1 MVDRNPDREVDN
13 RTRQAPGTNER
24 GKYETS
30 SAEID
35 QVGSHFHRFRRTKH
49 GRGERGQRAQDV
61 YKRQLVNRSEEPERA
76 EVVLRRG
83 SFAGTARV
91 RCVTG
96 TGRPSA
102 VDGVEEAD
110 LDDATVSTRDAQVV
124 VELPAR
130 SFTLVEAGL
139 QGA

>member
-1 MVDRNPDREVDN
+1 VG
-13 RTRQAPGTNER
+13 APGEYLSRWPYRVDDLGPFNLVDAAATL
-24 GKYETS
+24 
-30 SAEID
+30 D
-35 QVGSHFHRFRRTKH
+35 QARRRLAVT
-49 GRGERGQRAQDV
+49 
-61 YKRQLVNRSEEPERA
+61 LVNRSEEPERA